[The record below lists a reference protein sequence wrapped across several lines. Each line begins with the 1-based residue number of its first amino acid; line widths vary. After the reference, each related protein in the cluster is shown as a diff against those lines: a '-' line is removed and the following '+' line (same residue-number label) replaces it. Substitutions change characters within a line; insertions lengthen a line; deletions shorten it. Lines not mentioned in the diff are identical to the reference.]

1 MFSLLVVS
9 LLVGSAWAIPD
20 HEVAAFGTSSPVERV
35 VSSPEGGWIAWTTAD
50 GQVVALDT
58 TTWSEWA
65 VDLEGGGSAAGA
77 IALGGAPGSTYLAVA
92 TADDAVEIYALSIDG
107 GVVHQRTVNAADGVL
122 DLAIDS
128 EKLFIVADSS
138 GYPSVIGY
146 GVSTGTLDSE
156 SASLNYGGFVSVG
169 ARVSSTASGDSGDSA
184 SDPVT
189 TASYLYV
196 LHPDGYLSQVNA
208 ASYVDTSSTYAGG
221 DDLVDMW
228 VDSADAIWM
237 ADGAAD
243 NGSFAYVIG
252 DASELEIYWASA
264 DIGAVSQVTGSN
276 TGGYLAGAASDGV
289 HLFSVIDGVQLGEEV
304 ARVDLAGVTDM
315 TGAEGH
321 LFAGGDDGVR
331 VLSDRPWVEILSLSA
346 DSGAPGEELAAEF
359 TSDTEGAWTASLM
372 DANGGGGDEVA
383 GGEMNAG
390 ETVEF
395 SFTLPEEREGESDN
409 VVYRLEVSVDPP
421 SEAPSGRDATFV
433 VRDAAPDRVVLGSD
447 NVIPGDQRITVTFP
461 GVDEGEATSY
471 IVYLTTV
478 EFAARDYPVGGPAYE
493 GPDAWLATRTMPLED
508 TADEYT
514 NAVVCSLDPLTND
527 TTYYVAVR
535 AIDASTGTP
544 QEGPMSKVVPVT
556 PSETYAVS
564 EVRGLAGWCGLPLL
578 NAGWLGVVAAVLAVW
593 RRRPAAAALALLVL
607 PAAAE
612 AKPHEDDLT
621 SRRFDLE
628 LRYGPFLTQED
639 ALLADAFGGENNR
652 LLRGDIGWA
661 SNYAE
666 LDIGFGLWADEGTLV
681 SIDGLSS
688 ADADALTVIP
698 LSFDA
703 TLRGDFW
710 KEQPVVPFARAG
722 VDLWLWNE
730 RWEAKYDEGGGD
742 SVTAGTFGYHWA
754 AGLYLLL
761 DPLDQG
767 SASHLETIASVNDTY
782 LVAEYR
788 RSYALGDKDEIID
801 FTSSDL
807 TFGLKF
813 DY

>member
-1 MFSLLVVS
+1 
-9 LLVGSAWAIPD
+9 
-20 HEVAAFGTSSPVERV
+20 
-35 VSSPEGGWIAWTTAD
+35 
-50 GQVVALDT
+50 
-58 TTWSEWA
+58 
-65 VDLEGGGSAAGA
+65 
-77 IALGGAPGSTYLAVA
+77 
-92 TADDAVEIYALSIDG
+92 
-107 GVVHQRTVNAADGVL
+107 
-122 DLAIDS
+122 
-128 EKLFIVADSS
+128 
-138 GYPSVIGY
+138 
-146 GVSTGTLDSE
+146 
-156 SASLNYGGFVSVG
+156 
-169 ARVSSTASGDSGDSA
+169 
-184 SDPVT
+184 
-189 TASYLYV
+189 
-196 LHPDGYLSQVNA
+196 
-208 ASYVDTSSTYAGG
+208 
-221 DDLVDMW
+221 
-228 VDSADAIWM
+228 
-237 ADGAAD
+237 
-243 NGSFAYVIG
+243 
-252 DASELEIYWASA
+252 
-264 DIGAVSQVTGSN
+264 
-276 TGGYLAGAASDGV
+276 
-289 HLFSVIDGVQLGEEV
+289 
-304 ARVDLAGVTDM
+304 
-315 TGAEGH
+315 
-321 LFAGGDDGVR
+321 
-331 VLSDRPWVEILSLSA
+331 
-346 DSGAPGEELAAEF
+346 
-359 TSDTEGAWTASLM
+359 
-372 DANGGGGDEVA
+372 
-383 GGEMNAG
+383 
-390 ETVEF
+390 
-395 SFTLPEEREGESDN
+395 
-409 VVYRLEVSVDPP
+409 
-421 SEAPSGRDATFV
+421 
-433 VRDAAPDRVVLGSD
+433 
-447 NVIPGDQRITVTFP
+447 
-461 GVDEGEATSY
+461 
-471 IVYLTTV
+471 
-478 EFAARDYPVGGPAYE
+478 
-493 GPDAWLATRTMPLED
+493 
-508 TADEYT
+508 
-514 NAVVCSLDPLTND
+514 
-527 TTYYVAVR
+527 
-535 AIDASTGTP
+535 
-544 QEGPMSKVVPVT
+544 
-556 PSETYAVS
+556 
-564 EVRGLAGWCGLPLL
+564 
-578 NAGWLGVVAAVLAVW
+578 VW